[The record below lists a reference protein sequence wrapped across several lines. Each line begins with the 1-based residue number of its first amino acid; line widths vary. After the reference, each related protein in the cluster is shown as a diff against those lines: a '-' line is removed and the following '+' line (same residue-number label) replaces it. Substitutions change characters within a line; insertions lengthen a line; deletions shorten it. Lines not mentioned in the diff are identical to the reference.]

1 MTSLERKSPVVVGPR
16 IQNSPLIFCAGWFV
30 CLACFA
36 VAFDADRIKVIEK
49 AGSELREIPS
59 ARVLLSGLIKCL
71 VSFSFMLVFSESSLV
86 CIPMTDRGKASCP
99 LVRSAS
105 VVVLVLKLFHSFL
118 IFVSKASSFPP

>member
-1 MTSLERKSPVVVGPR
+1 MVGPR
-16 IQNSPLIFCAGWFV
+16 VQNIPLIYCAGWFV

-71 VSFSFMLVFSESSLV
+71 VSFSFMFVFSKISLV
-86 CIPMTDRGKASCP
+86 CIPLTDRGKAS
-99 LVRSAS
+99 
-105 VVVLVLKLFHSFL
+105 
-118 IFVSKASSFPP
+118 